1 MTSIHNTGALPK
13 ISIITPSY
21 NQGQFLEET
30 ICSVLGQGYPNLE
43 YIVIDGGSTDGSVEI
58 IQKYAPQLAYWVSE
72 KDSGQVEAIQK
83 GLDRATGDVVA
94 WLNSDDVYT
103 PGTLGKVGAIFR
115 DRNPAFLY
123 GRCDFTDVEG
133 NFAYSLPYYEG
144 LDLEMVITHN
154 FLPQPSC
161 FWRRE
166 ISLAVGPL
174 NPKLHYAM
182 DYEYWVRVLLAGYT
196 MESVPEVLSLYRLHD
211 ASKTCTMSSR
221 FEDEMIQIHRDLL
234 QNKSASVR
242 RAVAAC
248 YRRFAAEN
256 YFWHGDRKRA
266 MMHFRRMLTTDPT
279 MCDLISL
286 KVCAK
291 SVLGISHSGVG
302 VSG

>member
-1 MTSIHNTGALPK
+1 MTSPYPK
-13 ISIITPSY
+13 ISVVTPSF

-30 ICSVLGQGYPNLE
+30 LCSVLDQGYPNLE
-43 YIVIDGGSTDGSVEI
+43 YIVIDGGSTDSSVEI
-58 IQKYAPQLAYWVSE
+58 IQKYAPHLAYWVSE

-123 GRCDFTDVEG
+123 GKCEQTDSAG
-133 NFAYSLPYYEG
+133 NRLITLSYREG

-161 FWRRE
+161 FWRRDVCR
-166 ISLAVGPL
+166 AVGPL

-182 DYEYWVRVLLAGYT
+182 DYEYWVRVLLAGYA
-196 MESVPEVLSLYRLHD
+196 MESIPEVLSLYRLHD
-211 ASKTCTMSSR
+211 ASKTCTTSSR
-221 FEDEMIQIHRDLL
+221 FEDEMIQVHRDLL
-234 QNKSASVR
+234 QNKGRNVR

-266 MMHFRRMLTTDPT
+266 IIHFRRMLATDPA

-286 KVCAK
+286 KVIVK
-291 SVLGISHSGVG
+291 SLLGISHR
-302 VSG
+302 VSGERATG